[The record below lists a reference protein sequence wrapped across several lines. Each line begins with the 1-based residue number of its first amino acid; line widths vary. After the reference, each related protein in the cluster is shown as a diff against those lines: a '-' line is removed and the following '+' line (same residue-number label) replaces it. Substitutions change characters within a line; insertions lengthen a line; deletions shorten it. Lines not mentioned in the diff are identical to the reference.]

1 MRTSPALSDIE
12 AISITLARVSTIGLE
27 ALDLAT
33 AGTAAKRDWL
43 DLRLDS
49 LQTAR
54 ESHGQTE
61 LVMIDPVVDLV
72 CAVSLPA
79 SMTAEG
85 CQGEDEAPARGE
97 H

>member
-1 MRTSPALSDIE
+1 MSVALAE
-12 AISITLARVSTIGLE
+12 VSTIGLE

-33 AGTAAKRDWL
+33 EGAAAKRDWL

-49 LQTAR
+49 LNAAR

-61 LVMIDPVVDLV
+61 LVIIDPVVDLV

-79 SMTAEG
+79 SLTAEG
-85 CQGEDEAPARGE
+85 CREQDAPEVE
-97 H
+97 HH